1 MSCHF
6 KHRVFG
12 MPRGSVAIEFA
23 LLVPILLILAFAVID
38 FGQFVWTRQ
47 VVTEVSRLGG
57 GLVFHRDDGYIDI
70 EDDQKREELLD
81 LLEKAGSPIFKSGNS
96 RIVVS
101 KIKKAQKIGDSPMI
115 VAQVERGDLVVTY
128 PEYRILPDIP
138 GEPPQDEVELPQD
151 ALQHLYS
158 HLDYPTAE
166 DPPDKSEIGVV
177 EVFYKYVPITPLPY
191 FIEGILQ
198 MDNGGVII
206 NSKAFF

>member
-23 LLVPILLILAFAVID
+23 LLVPVLLILAFAVID

-57 GLVFHRDDGYIDI
+57 GLVFRRDDGYIDI
-70 EDDQKREELLD
+70 EDNQKREELLD
-81 LLEKAGSPIFKSGNS
+81 LLEGAGSPIFKDDNKDKWK
-96 RIVVS
+96 IVVS
-101 KIKKAQKIGDSPMI
+101 KIKKAEKTGDSPTLFHKRG
-115 VAQVERGDLVVTY
+115 ERGTLNVSSS
-128 PEYRILPDIP
+128 I
-138 GEPPQDEVELPQD
+138 GD
-151 ALQHLYS
+151 AYDYLGLSQALYS
-158 HLDYPTAE
+158 HLDYPTAA

-177 EVFYKYVPITPLPY
+177 EVFYKYEPITPLPDPY